1 MCVCACMCERVSA
14 RACARA
20 VRVRARY
27 VCVLTSA
34 SLRALRALLCVNACV
49 FVRTAHTYA
58 QSHVCV
64 CERAC
69 VLCTGACFVFVV
81 CLCVCEGARDH
92 WCVSACARAGVALR
106 LVELRVCIVPLHT

>member
-1 MCVCACMCERVSA
+1 MCACVRVCVCACMCVRERA

-49 FVRTAHTYA
+49 FVRTARTYA

-81 CLCVCEGARDH
+81 CLCVCVRVRAIIGVCLRAL
-92 WCVSACARAGVALR
+92 ARAWP
-106 LVELRVCIVPLHT
+106 CD